1 MKYKNKIKTKL
12 LLLGLLVSV
21 IISMMILVSMV
32 GCAGNQV
39 LRGTDYTKTERP
51 EDFPERKIDKTSF
64 LYQVTPHVI
73 WGTAVIG
80 LGFWLWKDYTKSRR

>member
-1 MKYKNKIKTKL
+1 MKYKNKIKTKM

-21 IISMMILVSMV
+21 IISMMVLVSMV

-51 EDFPERKIDKTSF
+51 EDFPQRKIDKTSF
-64 LYQVTPHVI
+64 LYQVTPHAI

-80 LGFWLWKDYTKSRR
+80 LGFWLWKDYKKSRR